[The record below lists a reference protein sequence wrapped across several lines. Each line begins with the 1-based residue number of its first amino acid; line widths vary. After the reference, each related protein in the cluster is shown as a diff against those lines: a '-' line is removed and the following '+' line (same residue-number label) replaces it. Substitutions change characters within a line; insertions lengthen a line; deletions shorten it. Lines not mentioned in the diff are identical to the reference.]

1 MSRPAPLAACGARPD
16 RVRQPMTSAG
26 SDCLSSRIADK
37 PCAGDHRHVDAILF
51 GSGTYRLLAP
61 YWSQAARDASGTEVT
76 NEFAR
81 AFAAT
86 PKILFSATAE
96 PWPEWNTT
104 VDRSDPVE
112 RVRELRADGE
122 ENLVVQASPQLA
134 RTLRRAGLIDR
145 LRLLLRPLVAAPGPR
160 CSIRTSTTTTSS

>member
-1 MSRPAPLAACGARPD
+1 MPVTHLINATLDGRC
-16 RVRQPMTSAG
+16 
-26 SDCLSSRIADK
+26 
-37 PCAGDHRHVDAILF
+37 DHRNVIPDDDLHAHALETIAHVDAILF

-81 AFAAT
+81 VFAAT